1 MVVLAALS
9 AAAAIFGTVLVGAGI
24 HGTDA
29 PAREPLLARVRRLR
43 LSTIQLLAAI
53 AGGALVYVLTGWIVA
68 GAGAFALGVAVPR
81 LVRATRQQRLSLA
94 KTEAAAAW
102 AEMLRDTLAGGQ
114 GLAGSI
120 DATAKAAPKAI
131 RPAVVELA
139 ARIRFDHDRALRHF
153 AAEVRDPTIDLI
165 VGGLLLHRGRRLSE
179 MLAAVALSARE
190 MAQMRLRIEA
200 GRGRI
205 RWTARFICVVTLG
218 MALVLAV
225 TDRAYLS
232 PYDGAAGQLMLVLV
246 IACFGA
252 GLWWLG
258 RIAEQGGIPRVL
270 APSEGEESAP
280 RREARR

>member
-1 MVVLAALS
+1 MAVLAALS
-9 AAAAIFGTVLVGAGI
+9 AAAAIFGVVLAGAGLF
-24 HGTDA
+24 GTDA
-29 PAREPLLARVRRLR
+29 PTRQPLLARVHRLR
-43 LSTIQLLAAI
+43 LPTMQLLAA
-53 AGGALVYVLTGWIVA
+53 ALAGALVYVLTGWVVA

-81 LVRATRQQRLSLA
+81 LIRTTRQQRLSLA

-120 DATAKAAPKAI
+120 DATARAAPKAI
-131 RPAVVELA
+131 RPAVAELA
-139 ARIRFDHDRALRHF
+139 ARMRFDQDRALKHF
-153 AAEVRDPTIDLI
+153 AAEVQDPTIDLI

-190 MAQMRLRIEA
+190 MAQMRLRVEA

-205 RWTARFICVVTLG
+205 RWTARFICIVTLG

-232 PYDGAAGQLMLVLV
+232 PYASPAGQLMLVVV

-258 RIAEQGGIPRVL
+258 RIAEQGGVPRVL
-270 APSEGEESAP
+270 APPDSTAFASSN
-280 RREARR
+280 EARR